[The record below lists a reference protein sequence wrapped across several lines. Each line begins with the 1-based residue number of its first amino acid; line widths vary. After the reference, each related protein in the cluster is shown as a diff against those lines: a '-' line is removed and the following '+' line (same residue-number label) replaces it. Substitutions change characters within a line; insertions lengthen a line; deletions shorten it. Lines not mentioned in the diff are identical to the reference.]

1 MIFLFKY
8 LTGADAQKQNEIP
21 SDGNPDP
28 AASEQ
33 IFFAAQTI
41 QNACGTQAL
50 LSVLLNQDDKIDIG
64 PDLKE
69 FKEFTGFLPPDL
81 RLRGECL
88 SNSEKIRDTHN
99 SFARSSPFVSE
110 EQRMATEDDELY
122 HFIAYTPINGILYE
136 LDGLNSAPISHGPC
150 SFDEFPEKVK
160 PVVQRRM
167 QRFPPGEIRFNLIA
181 MIRDPRVQAREIGDQ
196 ETLYREERKRSEW
209 MWENA
214 LRRHNFVGFTGELL
228 KAVVSRKVK
237 EGMYEEWVNE
247 AKKKTKKR
255 VEDRK
260 QKEPASS
267 DEG

>member
-1 MIFLFKY
+1 LIFLFKY

-28 AASEQ
+28 TASEQ

-64 PDLKE
+64 PGLKE
-69 FKEFTGFLPPDL
+69 FKEFTGPLPPD
-81 RLRGECL
+81 LRGECL
-88 SNSEKIRDTHN
+88 SNSEQIRDTHN

-110 EQRMATEDDELY
+110 EQRMATDDDELY
-122 HFIAYTPINGILYE
+122 HFIAYTPINGVLYE
-136 LDGLNSAPISHGPC
+136 LDGLSAAPISHGPC
-150 SFDEFPEKVK
+150 GFDEFPQNVI

-167 QRFPPGEIRFNLIA
+167 QRFPLGEIRFNLIA

-196 ETLYREERKRSEW
+196 ETLDKEKRKRAEW

-237 EGMYEEWVNE
+237 EGEYGEWVND
-247 AKKKTKKR
+247 AKERTRKR
-255 VEDRK
+255 VEDRR
-260 QKEPASS
+260 QKGAASS
-267 DEG
+267 EED